1 MDKFFA
7 QIVVRSEV
15 QQGSRIE
22 IEFSDVAGN
31 RQTLC
36 LSTDALAALTE
47 IVSQCST
54 ASHGSREYLTKIP
67 RHYAVGSGRHEP
79 VVLLRFEDEHAYGL
93 SPDQAVQLGEALLEE
108 AEAMSTILYSV
119 RQ

>member
-1 MDKFFA
+1 MDKFCA
-7 QIVVRSEV
+7 ELVVRSEV
-15 QQGSRIE
+15 QRGSRLE
-22 IEFSDVAGN
+22 IEFSDGTGQHQTISISPDAVA
-31 RQTLC
+31 
-36 LSTDALAALTE
+36 ALAE
-47 IVSQCST
+47 IISQFST
-54 ASHGSREYLTKIP
+54 SNQRSSEHLTKIP

-108 AEAMSTILYSV
+108 AEAMSNVRYPV

>member
-7 QIVVRSEV
+7 QIVVRSEI
-15 QQGSRIE
+15 QPGSKLE
-22 IEFSDVAGN
+22 IEFSDVAGH

-36 LSTDALAALTE
+36 LSADAIAALAE

-54 ASHGSREYLTKIP
+54 SNQSSREHLTKIP

-108 AEAMSTILYSV
+108 AEAMSTIRYSV

>member
-1 MDKFFA
+1 MDKFSA
-7 QIVVRSEV
+7 EIVVRSEV
-15 QQGSRIE
+15 QLDSRLE
-22 IEFSDVAGN
+22 IEFSDVSGH
-31 RQTLC
+31 RQALC
-36 LSTDALAALTE
+36 LSADAVAALAE
-47 IVSQCST
+47 IVRQFPTSNQR
-54 ASHGSREYLTKIP
+54 SREHLTKIP

-108 AEAMSTILYSV
+108 AEAMANVRYPV